1 MATKNVTAAAANVE
15 TITNVENAAEIAPQT
30 NAEKLAQLN
39 ADLIDARRA
48 VRESTD
54 ETYDAAAAHAADV
67 KRQIAAIEKQIDA
80 ENAAI
85 EFNGKRTARK
95 SILDVMID
103 AAIDAAKQ
111 PENADYAANF
121 AAKYNDVLTE
131 WMAKFSTPP
140 QTATTNGT
148 PRKQRAANGDND
160 GKQSTTKPELTAMY
174 NDAVSAGKSFAE
186 ISADFYNRFPRSTV
200 WHGLNDIKTGAIAV
214 PQLANGH
221 V

>member
-1 MATKNVTAAAANVE
+1 MATKNVTAAAAANVE
-15 TITNVENAAEIAPQT
+15 TIANVENAAEIAPQT

-67 KRQIAAIEKQIDA
+67 KRQIAAIEKQIAA
-80 ENAAI
+80 ENDAI
-85 EFNGKRTARK
+85 EFNNKRAARRA
-95 SILDVMID
+95 ILTDMIGLQIAAAQFPNENTEMRAAESLD
-103 AAIDAAKQ
+103 A
-111 PENADYAANF
+111 
-121 AAKYNDVLTE
+121 VLTE

-140 QTATTNGT
+140 QTIATNGT

-174 NDAVSAGKSFAE
+174 NDAVAAGKPFAE